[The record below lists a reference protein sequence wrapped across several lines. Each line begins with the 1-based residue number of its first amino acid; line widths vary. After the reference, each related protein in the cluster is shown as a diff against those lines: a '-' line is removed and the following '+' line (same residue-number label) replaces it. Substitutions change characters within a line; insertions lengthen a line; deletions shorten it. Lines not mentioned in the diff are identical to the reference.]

1 MWQLRLIKCHLLLLT
16 ILLRRYSPIFEKHF
30 RKFHQVFLAKKEKI
44 LRERLIFE
52 KLPQK
57 NKRRMEGKTKF
68 ENERISASKSRSEGL
83 MLLLMPHVLLRFKPY
98 KVNWIRLGTLYC
110 FSKKGYQLGDHK
122 PLENCPGSKTAELW
136 CHQPHTL
143 PD

>member
-1 MWQLRLIKCHLLLLT
+1 M
-16 ILLRRYSPIFEKHF
+16 
-30 RKFHQVFLAKKEKI
+30 FLAKKEKI

-98 KVNWIRLGTLYC
+98 KVN
-110 FSKKGYQLGDHK
+110 
-122 PLENCPGSKTAELW
+122 
-136 CHQPHTL
+136 
-143 PD
+143 